1 MIVYGAKK
9 NFNISA
15 KVAIESERVNEWM
28 KAKILFAV
36 YLGQQNLLSLCV
48 WLCMGVWVCVC
59 FMILFVYARRKHTY
73 I

>member
-36 YLGQQNLLSLCV
+36 YLGQQNLLS
-48 WLCMGVWVCVC
+48 MRMCVC
-59 FMILFVYARRKHTY
+59 LLHDSLRLCETQAHIYSSD
-73 I
+73 